1 MNPQGGGW
9 VMTDAEAIAAGGE
22 PPDEEIVQVT
32 SPATGAEWIE
42 GQAAIMLPEEPF
54 IRVELV
60 QTAVITHTYWE
71 LVPGTDEE
79 AARRWVQERMAPPN
93 LDVEI
98 GPVLGT
104 RLVGT
109 WGYRITSGD
118 WSAPESAQSASN
130 APPPAQPQ
138 RRQRRGTPRR

>member
-22 PPDEEIVQVT
+22 PPGEEIEPVAVV
-32 SPATGAEWIE
+32 
-42 GQAAIMLPEEPF
+42 LPDEPF
-54 IRVELV
+54 VRVELV